1 MKKSYYSLNSIL
13 GNTITKILFLCC
25 MLISFNANSQVSL
38 EDPFYKVISYGDKID
53 FGAIEKGVMWTI
65 SSRDANVNVIYLSDN
80 EINNFVFAKPG
91 TYEISFKETK
101 KQLDHECSHPQFKER
116 MAIKVSPIKMTFDF
130 SKISFSE
137 KIRKG
142 SNCDQIF
149 ITVPVIVAIKDLQ
162 TAKIEVSNVMV
173 AGVGSQIIAKPTNA
187 EIILKNGVQLI
198 TYQLSGVATRETYL
212 MFDFVDNNNNI
223 QTYYQPEIVN

>member
-53 FGAIEKGVMWTI
+53 FGAIEKGVKWI
-65 SSRDANVNVIYLSDN
+65 VSSNDAQVKSTYLSEN
-80 EINNFVFAKPG
+80 EINNFIFAKPG
-91 TYEISFKETK
+91 IYQISFQDTRKHA
-101 KQLDHECSHPQFKER
+101 DHECNHPQFNER
-116 MAIKVSPIKMTFDF
+116 MTIKVSPIKMTFDF

-137 KIRKG
+137 KISRG
-142 SNCDQIF
+142 SNCDQIYV
-149 ITVPVIVAIKDLQ
+149 TVPVNVVMNDLKSAKFSVADVVVSGVGAEIVA
-162 TAKIEVSNVMV
+162 
-173 AGVGSQIIAKPTNA
+173 KPVNA
-187 EIILKNGVQLI
+187 EVVLKNGTQFLK
-198 TYQLSGVATRETYL
+198 YQLSGVAKNESYL
-212 MFDFVDNNNNI
+212 MFDFVDFNGNI